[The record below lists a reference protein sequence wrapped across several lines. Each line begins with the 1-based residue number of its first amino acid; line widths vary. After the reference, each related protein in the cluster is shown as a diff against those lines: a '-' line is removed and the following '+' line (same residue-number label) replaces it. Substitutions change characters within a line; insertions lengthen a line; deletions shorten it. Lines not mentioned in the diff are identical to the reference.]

1 VKDPVFSKEDAYVID
16 YKHAYERGCEKGLRM
31 VELIKK
37 YNITKDEEIRILEKY
52 MLALNYFSIVFF
64 FVECAYC
71 VLCSSHLA
79 LHMKVTLDWEI
90 MVVDKSS

>member
-1 VKDPVFSKEDAYVID
+1 MHLYIVFLFVESLLVKDPVFSKEDAYVID

-52 MLALNYFSIVFF
+52 MLALNYFISIVFF
-64 FVECAYC
+64 LSNVHIVYCA
-71 VLCSSHLA
+71 VH
-79 LHMKVTLDWEI
+79 I
-90 MVVDKSS
+90 